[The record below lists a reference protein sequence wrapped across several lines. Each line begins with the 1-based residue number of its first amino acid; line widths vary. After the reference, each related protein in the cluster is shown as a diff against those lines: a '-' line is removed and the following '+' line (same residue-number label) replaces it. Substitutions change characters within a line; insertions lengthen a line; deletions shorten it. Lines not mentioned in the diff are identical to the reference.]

1 MSIQI
6 NTSWSDTRQRISAL
20 IAELQEIRDYEEEV
34 SYDTEFA
41 DMLTVAIDANL
52 ALMPCVVVVQ

>member
-41 DMLTVAIDANL
+41 DMLTTAIDANL